1 MRFALLFRGIN
12 VGGKNAV
19 AMAELRQT
27 LADAGFTR
35 VTTYLQ
41 SGNALVSTPETQTS
55 VVAARVQS
63 AFLERFGFSVGVVV
77 LSQAELQRA
86 VEGIPFTPAELAAA
100 EAADPAVD
108 HLYLYFLPDA
118 PETAALERLTA
129 DAANGDR
136 VFAAERTVYLMC
148 EQSIRKSKAA
158 ARIAR
163 LFPAATARNGKT
175 ARQVYALLRE
185 TEF

>member
-1 MRFALLFRGIN
+1 MMMSMNPFLWLILTIIN
-12 VGGKNAV
+12 IYFWII
-19 AMAELRQT
+19 
-27 LADAGFTR
+27 LA
-35 VTTYLQ
+35 Q
-41 SGNALVSTPETQTS
+41 
-55 VVAARVQS
+55 
-63 AFLERFGFSVGVVV
+63 VV
-77 LSQAELQRA
+77 LSWLVAFNVVNRSN
-86 VEGIPFTPAELAAA
+86 PFVRQVGT
-100 EAADPAVD
+100 
-108 HLYLYFLPDA
+108 
-118 PETAALERLTA
+118 ALERLTA